1 MFQEVTVLLL
11 EGRSAGSKS
20 LGPAL
25 DAEGLTVQLEHTGSS
40 AVEWLEANTADL
52 IIYEASSMRSIGIRT
67 CRRIRS
73 VLPDTPIIHCRSR
86 AQSST
91 RNVEADIY
99 LVQPFTSRKL
109 LNRIK
114 RLLPADDLKEEIVRA
129 GNLTYYVSKRSVD
142 VAGQGESRL
151 TPKLACLLEQFLI
164 HPNEVVSRL
173 QLMENVW
180 NTDYI
185 GDTRTLDVHVRWM
198 REIIEKDPAAP
209 VLLKTVRGMGYIFAI
224 PEKKK

>member
-1 MFQEVTVLLL
+1 MQEATVLLL

-25 DAEGLTVQLEHTGSS
+25 GAEGLTVQLEHTGSS
-40 AVEWLEANTADL
+40 AVDWLEDNTADL
-52 IIYEASSMRSIGIRT
+52 VIYEASSMRSIGVRT

-73 VLPDTPIIHCRSR
+73 ASPVTPIIHCRSR
-86 AQSST
+86 YQSST

-151 TPKLACLLEQFLI
+151 TPKLACLLEHFLN
-164 HPNEVVSRL
+164 HSNEVVSRL

-180 NTDYI
+180 NTDYV

-198 REIIEKDPAAP
+198 REIIEIDPAAP